1 MNLQDSKTVVT
12 RSALIF
18 ETVLPPHIL
27 QYVCL
32 LRKFESEALWR
43 FKNSQVTSIFRDLHD
58 TKHEDI
64 KTSLPTTFLIRK
76 KCKIYFHSIVWH
88 CNYNKTAS
96 GFLRGC
102 NEAPKLH

>member
-1 MNLQDSKTVVT
+1 MNLQDSTTVVT
-12 RSALIF
+12 RSALIS

-43 FKNSQVTSIFRDLHD
+43 FKNSQVTSIFQDLDD

-64 KTSLPTTFLIRK
+64 KISLPTTFLVRK
-76 KCKIYFHSIVWH
+76 KCKIYIHSTVWH
-88 CNYNKTAS
+88 FNDNKTAT